1 MSRAG
6 RLHGCKALIYID
18 GTELPSARGYT
29 LDIAH
34 DTAEATAFGEV
45 WKTMKGGALGA
56 SGSIDGLLENDQK
69 ILFTAATK
77 GLCTTANVMIYPK
90 RTEIS
95 DVISF
100 DAYFGTSFGGD
111 VGSAQ
116 TNAAAFTVAYDVT
129 LTGFA

>member
-1 MSRAG
+1 MSRTG
-6 RLHGCKALIYID
+6 RVHGSKALIYID
-18 GTELPSARGYT
+18 GTELPSARGYS

-34 DTAEATAFGEV
+34 DTADATAVGEA
-45 WKTMKGGALGA
+45 WKTMLGGATGA

-90 RTEIS
+90 RTDIT
-95 DVISF
+95 DVIKF
-100 DAYFGTSFGGD
+100 DAYFGTSLGGD

-116 TNAAAFTVAYDVT
+116 TNSASFTVAYDVA
-129 LTGFA
+129 LTGFT